1 MLYNGKRLLE
11 VARANNFAIPAFNV
25 SDYNMFKGLMEIT
38 EAKSA
43 PMIVA
48 IHPNEI
54 HNLGDDVMC
63 SIIERTMRS
72 AVPIAINWDHG
83 ANYEQMI
90 HAIRLGFTSVMIDA
104 SMAPYEENVAICKK
118 VVDTAHVV
126 DVSVE
131 GELGTIGTTDS
142 EAEDGAEFII
152 YTDPQQAADFVAATG
167 VDTLAVA
174 IGTCHGIY
182 PAHMKPELKIDL
194 LKEIAAAVSIPLVLH
209 GGSNNPDD
217 EIAEAARNG
226 VAKVNISSDIKVAYY
241 QEMRRVLEDTSL
253 REPDSIQPRCLEAM
267 QEVAAQKMDL
277 LGTTGKAGLYAG
289 V

>member
-11 VARANNFAIPAFNV
+11 VARANNFAVPAFNV

-38 EAKSA
+38 EAKEA

-54 HNLGDDVMC
+54 RNLGDDVML
-63 SIIERTMRS
+63 SIVERSMRS
-72 AVPIAINWDHG
+72 SVPIAINWDHG
-83 ANYEQMI
+83 ADYSQMI

-104 SMAPYEENVAICKK
+104 SMDPYEENVDICKK
-118 VVDTAHVV
+118 VVDAAHAV

-142 EAEDGAEFII
+142 EAEDGAEFIV
-152 YTDPQQAADFVAATG
+152 YTDPQQAVDFVQRTG

-182 PAHMKPELKIDL
+182 PPHMNPELKIDL
-194 LKEIAAAVSIPLVLH
+194 LKEIAAAVAIPLVLH
-209 GGSNNPDD
+209 GGSNNPDA

-241 QEMRRVLEDTSL
+241 DEMRRVLKDTTL
-253 REPDSIQPRCLEAM
+253 REPDSIQPRCVEAM
-267 QEVAAQKMDL
+267 QAVAAHKMNL
-277 LGTTGKAGLYAG
+277 LGTSGTASLYG
-289 V
+289 RN